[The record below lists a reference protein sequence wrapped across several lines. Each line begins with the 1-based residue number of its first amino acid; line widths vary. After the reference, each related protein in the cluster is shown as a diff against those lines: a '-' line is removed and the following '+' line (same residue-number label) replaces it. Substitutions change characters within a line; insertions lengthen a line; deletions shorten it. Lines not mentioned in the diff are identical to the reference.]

1 MPRRSK
7 AEPQEPSKL
16 RRKPLVWLRGEV
28 KTPPFTVEGR
38 MEAGELLRALQE
50 GQPLSMPHAEPLP
63 TVGLRCG
70 ALRVRDAGQNWRI
83 MYRIDTDA
91 VVILEV
97 YGKKTRKIPDEVI
110 DRCKARLKKYDSTVK
125 SAKSN

>member
-1 MPRRSK
+1 MPRK
-7 AEPQEPSKL
+7 TKTDPQETSKPE
-16 RRKPLVWLRGEV
+16 RKPLVWLSGEV
-28 KTPPFTVEGR
+28 KTPPFTAEGR

-50 GQPLSMPHAEPLP
+50 GQVLSMPHAEPLP
-63 TVGLRCG
+63 TVGPRCG

-83 MYRIDTDA
+83 MYRIDKDA

-110 DRCKARLKKYDSTVK
+110 DRCKDRLKKYDAIVTSIKTK
-125 SAKSN
+125 

>member
-1 MPRRSK
+1 M
-7 AEPQEPSKL
+7 
-16 RRKPLVWLRGEV
+16 RKQLVWLSGKV
-28 KTPPFTVEGR
+28 KTPPFTAEGR

-50 GQPLSMPHAEPLP
+50 GQAVSMPHAEPLP
-63 TVGLRCG
+63 TVGPRCG

-83 MYRIDTDA
+83 MYRIDIDA

-110 DRCKARLKKYDSTVK
+110 DRCKDRLKKYDAIVK
-125 SAKSN
+125 STKAK

>member
-1 MPRRSK
+1 
-7 AEPQEPSKL
+7 
-16 RRKPLVWLRGEV
+16 
-28 KTPPFTVEGR
+28 

-50 GQPLSMPHAEPLP
+50 GQVLSMPHAEALP
-63 TVGLRCG
+63 SVGARCG

-83 MYRIDTDA
+83 MYRIDKDA

-110 DRCKARLKKYDSTVK
+110 DRCKDRLKKYDAIVK
-125 SAKSN
+125 SIKTK